1 MELNKLNEFKDL
13 IESEG
18 ILFCYSGPFSQGV
31 IQEMAE
37 TIKHR
42 LEFIEEDKT
51 SIGDKIFAVFI
62 EQVQNIKRYSAEL
75 QSKRN
80 SDFET
85 RTGIVVIG
93 QEKDRFYSI
102 SGNLVETQK
111 VIDLKQ
117 KIDKVLSMNKEE
129 LKKYYKEKLK
139 QEPDAESKGAGIGI
153 IDMARKADGP
163 ITYHFNKIDD
173 SKTFFSFKVLI

>member
-1 MELNKLNEFKDL
+1 MELSKLNEFKDL
-13 IESEG
+13 IEKEG

-51 SIGDKIFAVFI
+51 SIGDRIFAVFI

-75 QSKRN
+75 QAKKN

-93 QEKDRFYSI
+93 QEKERYYSI
-102 SGNLVETQK
+102 SGNLIENDK
-111 VIDLKQ
+111 VPGLKE
-117 KIDKVLSMNKEE
+117 KIDIVLSMNKEE

-139 QEPDAESKGAGIGI
+139 SEPDLASKGAGIGI
-153 IDMARKADGP
+153 IDMARKSEGP
-163 ITYHFNKIDD
+163 ISYHFKKVNEN
-173 SKTFFSFKVLI
+173 STFFSLKVLI